1 MATEMD
7 GNEVSADQRSKL
19 ARWPFARGPCLLQSA
34 ALALANAVAQVNS
47 QPRLIV
53 VVNDCIATV
62 VTLPTLRWSS
72 SKTSETHVSSTPG
85 SYKAQQQ
92 RAASQFSQT

>member
-7 GNEVSADQRSKL
+7 GNEVSADQRSTYNERKL

-53 VVNDCIATV
+53 VANDCIAAV
-62 VTLPTLRWSS
+62 VTLPSVR
-72 SKTSETHVSSTPG
+72 TPVLVIFQNVRDTRIIN
-85 SYKAQQQ
+85 A
-92 RAASQFSQT
+92 R